1 MVVVAL
7 SITGVI
13 NRTRA
18 LLAGRKGIRFFQHV
32 MNVRL
37 QLRKGSVYST
47 TTTLLFRIAP
57 CVYLGAALIAFLFIP
72 VANLEPICSF
82 HGDIVFVAYLL
93 ALSRVALILAA
104 MDTGSSFETEL
115 MGDVKA
121 GFPSPAEDIRE
132 KLDLIKLLV
141 KHKASTF
148 FFRVDG
154 VSMVDSG
161 MDEGDILIV
170 DRAIDPYNNCKAVC
184 YIDGEYTVKRVEMSD
199 KGVRLMPANENKTT
213 YKPIEITSE
222 NNFLIWGVVTWVIK
236 KM

>member
-1 MVVVAL
+1 MDKFVPH
-7 SITGVI
+7 SID
-13 NRTRA
+13 
-18 LLAGRKGIRFFQHV
+18 
-32 MNVRL
+32 
-37 QLRKGSVYST
+37 
-47 TTTLLFRIAP
+47 
-57 CVYLGAALIAFLFIP
+57 AA
-72 VANLEPICSF
+72 
-82 HGDIVFVAYLL
+82 
-93 ALSRVALILAA
+93 
-104 MDTGSSFETEL
+104 SSYETEL
-115 MGDVKA
+115 MGEVKA

-141 KHKASTF
+141 RHKASTF

-184 YIDGEYTVKRVEMSD
+184 YIDGEYTVKRVEISD
-199 KGVRLMPANENKTT
+199 KGVRLMPANENNTA
-213 YKPIEITSE
+213 YKPIEITPE

>member
-1 MVVVAL
+1 MLIFPIFVVMEKFVPH
-7 SITGVI
+7 SIDVT
-13 NRTRA
+13 N
-18 LLAGRKGIRFFQHV
+18 
-32 MNVRL
+32 
-37 QLRKGSVYST
+37 SY
-47 TTTLLFRIAP
+47 
-57 CVYLGAALIAFLFIP
+57 
-72 VANLEPICSF
+72 
-82 HGDIVFVAYLL
+82 
-93 ALSRVALILAA
+93 
-104 MDTGSSFETEL
+104 ETEL
-115 MGDVKA
+115 MGEVKA

-141 KHKASTF
+141 KHKAATF

-199 KGVRLMPANENKTT
+199 RGVRLMPANESNIT
-213 YKPIEITSE
+213 YKPIEITPE
-222 NNFLIWGVVTWVIK
+222 NNFIIWGVVSWVIK

>member
-1 MVVVAL
+1 MDKFVPH
-7 SITGVI
+7 SID
-13 NRTRA
+13 A
-18 LLAGRKGIRFFQHV
+18 D
-32 MNVRL
+32 
-37 QLRKGSVYST
+37 GSY
-47 TTTLLFRIAP
+47 
-57 CVYLGAALIAFLFIP
+57 
-72 VANLEPICSF
+72 
-82 HGDIVFVAYLL
+82 
-93 ALSRVALILAA
+93 
-104 MDTGSSFETEL
+104 ETEL

-121 GFPSPAEDIRE
+121 GFPSPAEDMRE

-199 KGVRLMPANENKTT
+199 KGVRLMPANELKTT
-213 YKPIEITSE
+213 YKPIEITPE
-222 NNFLIWGVVTWVIK
+222 NNFIIWGVVSWVIK

>member
-1 MVVVAL
+1 MDKFVPH
-7 SITGVI
+7 SID
-13 NRTRA
+13 
-18 LLAGRKGIRFFQHV
+18 
-32 MNVRL
+32 
-37 QLRKGSVYST
+37 T
-47 TTTLLFRIAP
+47 TNS
-57 CVYLGAALIAFLFIP
+57 Y
-72 VANLEPICSF
+72 
-82 HGDIVFVAYLL
+82 
-93 ALSRVALILAA
+93 
-104 MDTGSSFETEL
+104 ETEL
-115 MGDVKA
+115 MGEVKA

-132 KLDLIKLLV
+132 KLDLIRLLV

-199 KGVRLMPANENKTT
+199 KGVRLMPANELNTA
-213 YKPIEITSE
+213 YKPIEITPE
-222 NNFLIWGVVTWVIK
+222 NNFVIWGVVSWVIK